1 MARIKAVLFDVG
13 NVIIPWSQA
22 NLFRK
27 IFPDPERLTYFL
39 TEVVP
44 FSWHDR
50 HDAGVSFADNRAERL
65 KLFPQ
70 FADELLAYDTRFEE
84 MLGDVVPETIAVIEE
99 LHALSV
105 PLYALTN
112 MPAEKAE
119 LVFSKI
125 PVFSHFQDVIIS
137 AQEKLIK
144 PDPRLYDI
152 TLQRIGYPAEAI
164 FFTDDSPKNIA
175 AAQAKGFVTHP
186 FDDPKALRPAL
197 VAAGVLS

>member
-1 MARIKAVLFDVG
+1 MTKINAVLFDVG

-27 IFPDPERLTYFL
+27 IFSDPDQLNHFL

-50 HDAGVSFADNRAERL
+50 HDAGVTFADNRAERL

-70 FADELLAYDTRFEE
+70 FADELLAYDTRFDE
-84 MLGDVVPETIAVIEE
+84 MLGEVVPETIAVIEE
-99 LHALSV
+99 LHASGM

-112 MPAEKAE
+112 MPAEKAD
-119 LVFSKI
+119 LVFSRI
-125 PVFSHFQDVIIS
+125 PVFSYFRDAIIS
-137 AQEKLIK
+137 AHEKLIK
-144 PDPRLYDI
+144 PDPRLYDV
-152 TLQRIGYPAEAI
+152 TLQRIGLPASEI

-175 AAQAKGFVTHP
+175 AAQAKGFVTHL
-186 FDDPKALRPAL
+186 FDDPATLRPAL
-197 VAAGVLS
+197 VAAGAL